1 MIEQLKLQIKNK
13 IEEHLKNTH
22 SIEVNIVVEKPKKE
36 GNGDLSIPLFVLAK
50 SMKKPLPEI
59 AEEISAVI
67 SDIEAICESNF
78 AGGFLN
84 IGINRLSL
92 AEEVLE
98 NIHTS
103 KDNYGSDVEGNGKTI
118 CIDYSAPNIAKPF
131 SVGHLRSTI
140 IGQSLKLI
148 NQKLGY
154 NVVGINHL
162 GDWGTQF
169 GMLIRAYEL
178 WGNDELINQDPIKEL
193 LTLYVRINAEADE
206 KPTLKDEAREIFRKL
221 EEGDEKYLELWK
233 WFRDESLKEFEGMYE
248 LLNVSFE
255 STNGEA
261 FYNDKMN
268 VVIDELEE
276 AGLLKEDQGA
286 TIVDLGEKLP
296 PALIKKTGGAT
307 LYITRDLAAI
317 KYRFDNY
324 KFDKALYVVGGEQ
337 KNHFQ
342 QLFTLNKLLGKYNP
356 DNLEHVSFGMVLKDG
371 KKMSTR
377 KGKIVKLED
386 VIREAKDIAYKYV
399 SEKNPNLEGIDK
411 IAEKIGVG
419 AVIFN
424 DLKNHRT
431 LDIEFDLQQMVKFE
445 GQTGPY
451 LQYATV
457 RTTSILENNSCTD
470 KSKVDFNNFS
480 EDHYY
485 NIAKTLDEFPSIVKK
500 SSDESAPNY
509 IAKYLLGLASD
520 FSRFYSMEKILCE
533 DETKQNT
540 NLYLVECV
548 RTVLTEGMRLLG
560 IEALE
565 RM

>member
-1 MIEQLKLQIKNK
+1 MIEQLKSKIKDQI
-13 IEEHLKNTH
+13 ELYLRETY
-22 SIEVNIVVEKPKKE
+22 SIDTNIVVEKPKKE

-50 SMKKPLPEI
+50 SMGKPLPEI
-59 AEEISAVI
+59 SNEISLLVEKNVE
-67 SDIEAICESNF
+67 IEETAF
-78 AGGFLN
+78 AAGFLN
-84 IGINRLSL
+84 LTVSRMRL
-92 AEEVLE
+92 ADIVLE
-98 NIHTS
+98 EIHTTNES
-103 KDNYGSDVEGNGKTI
+103 YGSDTLGEGKTI

-140 IGQSLKLI
+140 IGQSIKLI

-154 NVVGINHL
+154 NVIGINYL

-178 WGNDELINQDPIKEL
+178 WGNDELIKKDPIKEL
-193 LTLYVRINAEADE
+193 LTLYVRINAEAEDN
-206 KPTLKDEAREIFRKL
+206 PNLKEEAREIFRKL
-221 EEGDEKYLELWK
+221 EDGNKEYLKLWK
-233 WFRDESLKEFEGMYE
+233 WFRDESLKEFEEMYD
-248 LLNVSFE
+248 LLNVTFE
-255 STNGEA
+255 SNNGEA
-261 FYNDKMN
+261 FYNDKMD
-268 VVIDELEE
+268 VVIEELEQ

-342 QLFTLNKLLGKYNP
+342 QLFAVNKLLGKYNP
-356 DNLEHVSFGMVLKDG
+356 DNLEHISFGMVLQDG

-386 VIREAKDIAYKYV
+386 VIKEATNIAYKYV
-399 SEKNPNLEGIDK
+399 SEKNPNLEDIDK

-419 AVIFN
+419 AVKFN

-431 LDIEFDLQQMVKFE
+431 LDIEFDLDQMVKFE

-457 RTTSILENNSCTD
+457 RASSILENNKCND
-470 KSKVDFNNFS
+470 KTKIDLNYFN

-485 NIAKTLDEFPSIVKK
+485 NIVRTLDEFPSIVKK
-500 SSDESAPNY
+500 SSEESAPNY

-520 FSRFYSMEKILCE
+520 FSRFYSVEKILCE
-533 DETKQNT
+533 DEIKQNT
-540 NLYLVECV
+540 NLYLVEGI
-548 RTVLTEGMRLLG
+548 RTVLVEGMRLLG

>member
-1 MIEQLKLQIKNK
+1 MVEQLKLEVKNIIEAYLNDTYK
-13 IEEHLKNTH
+13 IHT
-22 SIEVNIVVEKPKKE
+22 NIVVEKPKKE
-36 GNGDLSIPLFVLAK
+36 GNGDLSIPLFALAK
-50 SMKKPLPEI
+50 LVNKPLPEI
-59 AEEISAVI
+59 ALEISNVVNGI
-67 SDIEAICESNF
+67 NTIETSNF
-78 AGGFLN
+78 AAGFLN
-84 IGINRLSL
+84 ITISRTSL
-92 AEEVLE
+92 AKTVLE
-98 NIHTS
+98 EIHS
-103 KDNYGSDVEGNGKTI
+103 LNGNYGSDNYGEGKTI

-178 WGNDELINQDPIKEL
+178 WGNDDLINKDPIKEL
-193 LTLYVRINAEADE
+193 LSLYVRINAEAE
-206 KPTLKDEAREIFRKL
+206 ENPTLKDEAREIFRKL

-233 WFRDESLKEFEGMYE
+233 WFRDESLKEFEGMYK
-248 LLNVSFE
+248 LLNVTFE

-261 FYNDKMN
+261 FYNDKME
-268 VVIDELEE
+268 VVIDELKS

-286 TIVDLGEKLP
+286 MIVDLGDKLP

-307 LYITRDLAAI
+307 LYITRDLAAV

-324 KFDKALYVVGGEQ
+324 NFDKALYVVGGEQ

-342 QLFTLNKLLGKYNP
+342 QLIALNKLLGKYNP
-356 DNLEHVSFGMVLKDG
+356 DNLEHVSFGMVLQNG

-377 KGKIVKLED
+377 KGKLVKLED
-386 VIREAKDIAYKYV
+386 VIREAKNIAYKYV
-399 SEKNPNLEGIDK
+399 SDKNPNLDDIDK
-411 IAEKIGVG
+411 IAERIGVG

-431 LDIEFDLQQMVKFE
+431 LDIEFDLEQMVKFE

-457 RTTSILENNSCTD
+457 RITSILENNKCND
-470 KSKVDFNNFS
+470 VSKIDINYFN

-485 NIAKTLDEFPSIVKK
+485 SIVKTLDEFPSIIVK
-500 SSDESAPNY
+500 SSIESAPNY

-520 FSRFYSMEKILCE
+520 FSKFYSMEKILCE

-540 NLYLVECV
+540 NLYLIEAI
-548 RTVLTEGMRLLG
+548 REVLVEGMRLLG

>member
-1 MIEQLKLQIKNK
+1 MI
-13 IEEHLKNTH
+13 EHLKLKIKDQ
-22 SIEVNIVVEKPKKE
+22 IEIYLKDTYNIEANIVVEKPKKD
-36 GNGDLSIPLFVLAK
+36 GNGDISIPLFVLAK
-50 SMKKPLPEI
+50 SISKSLPEI
-59 AEEISAVI
+59 ATEISSVVDAI
-67 SDIEAICESNF
+67 DEIELSSF

-84 IGINRLSL
+84 LTISRTKL
-92 AEEVLE
+92 ADSVLQE
-98 NIHTS
+98 IHET
-103 KDNYGSDVEGNGKTI
+103 KENYGSDTIGNGKTI

-140 IGQSLKLI
+140 IGQSIKLI

-154 NVVGINHL
+154 NVIGINYL

-178 WGNDELINQDPIKEL
+178 WGSDELINKDPIKEL
-193 LTLYVRINAEADE
+193 LTLYVRINTEAEENPA
-206 KPTLKDEAREIFRKL
+206 LKDEAREIFRKL
-221 EEGDEKYLELWK
+221 EAGDEGYLKLWK

-248 LLNVSFE
+248 LLNVTFE
-255 STNGEA
+255 SNNGEA
-261 FYNDKMN
+261 FYNDKMD
-268 VVIDELEE
+268 VVIEELEQ

-342 QLFTLNKLLGKYNP
+342 QLFAVNKLLGKYNP
-356 DNLEHVSFGMVLKDG
+356 DNLEHISFGMVLQDG

-386 VIREAKDIAYKYV
+386 VIREARDIAYKYV
-399 SEKNPNLEGIDK
+399 SEKNPNLENIDK

-419 AVIFN
+419 AVKFN

-431 LDIEFDLQQMVKFE
+431 LDIEFDLEQMVKFE

-457 RTTSILENNSCTD
+457 RASSVLENNRCEDSTKID
-470 KSKVDFNNFS
+470 LNNFN

-485 NIAKTLDEFPSIVKK
+485 NIVKTLDEFPSIVKK
-500 SSDESAPNY
+500 SADESAPNY

-520 FSRFYSMEKILCE
+520 FSRFYSIEKILC
-533 DETKQNT
+533 DDVIKQNT
-540 NLYLVECV
+540 NLYLVEGV
-548 RTVLTEGMRLLG
+548 RTVLVEGMRLLG